1 MRQLID
7 PFADRASRVVRTLLL
22 HSPRAWGTRELA
34 SQAGVSAAT
43 ASEVLRALERRQLV
57 KIERTGRSVRAGVP
71 NNWALFHAWTY
82 VYDWQ
87 QNESITVAAPVGD
100 PSRFLRRLPT
110 LFAHAPRWAITMQA
124 GASLLAPHA
133 SWEHIHLYVD
143 VSSRSEL
150 AEVARTAGWEH
161 GAGGRIT
168 LMRPWYADAVW
179 METREVRGVA
189 VVNPLQLMLDL
200 WHYPVRGR
208 EAAEYIAD
216 VVLSWKPHVSA

>member
-1 MRQLID
+1 M
-7 PFADRASRVVRTLLL
+7 
-22 HSPRAWGTRELA
+22 
-34 SQAGVSAAT
+34 
-43 ASEVLRALERRQLV
+43 
-57 KIERTGRSVRAGVP
+57 IEHVGRSVRARVP
-71 NNWALFHAWTY
+71 DTWALFDAWTR

-87 QNESITVAAPVGD
+87 QNESLTVTAPVGD
-100 PSRFLRRLPT
+100 PSRVLRRLPALLT
-110 LFAHAPRWAITMQA
+110 HAPRWALTMQA

-133 SWEHIHLYVD
+133 TWEHIHLYVD
-143 VSSRSEL
+143 VSSRAEL
-150 AEVARTAGWEH
+150 AEVARGAGWEH

-179 METREVRGVA
+179 METREVRGVT

-216 VVLSWKPHVSA
+216 VVLSWKPHASA